1 MEVLKGN
8 GTSHSYFSA
17 SLFNREVSEFGAFPH
32 SMDWKTHEV
41 IDKQPP
47 GADFWEWSGT
57 KPEDYQPR
65 VVESE
70 LEIFVEFYTF
80 SEWGTD
86 AIHYHYDRYEPGSY
100 IPTSTTDRIIA
111 RGVGGTLI

>member
-1 MEVLKGN
+1 
-8 GTSHSYFSA
+8 
-17 SLFNREVSEFGAFPH
+17 
-32 SMDWKTHEV
+32 MDWKTHEV